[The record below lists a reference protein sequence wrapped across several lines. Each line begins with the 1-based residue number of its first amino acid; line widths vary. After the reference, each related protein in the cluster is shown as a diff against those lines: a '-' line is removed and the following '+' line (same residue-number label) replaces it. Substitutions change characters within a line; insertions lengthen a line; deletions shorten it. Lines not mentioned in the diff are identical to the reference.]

1 MNKQAF
7 LVMAHTQFNLLCKL
21 IKRLDSEYSDIYL
34 HLDKKW
40 SLSNDEIAYLKRMPK
55 KSKIY
60 ITKRINVMWGGDSQI
75 KAELILLKE
84 ARLRNKYKYYHLITG
99 QDYPIVDIHEILSFY
114 DNKKE
119 IEFINFSSNEFSE
132 TQMHR
137 TKYYWLLRNRCGRDN
152 ALGKS
157 IQHALIILQKILRID
172 RNKKCNL
179 ELKVGSAYFDITD
192 SLAEWIIENEYKI
205 MGIFRNSS
213 CGDEC
218 FLQTLVYNSK
228 FMNNVFLDEKG
239 TNHRYIDWKGS
250 KNAGPRIL
258 NESDYDN
265 IKKSDCFF
273 ARKIDEYESKEL
285 IELLD
290 SIKYMNNGSQM

>member
-40 SLSNDEIAYLKRMPK
+40 SLSNDEIAYLKRMSK

-119 IEFINFSSNEFSE
+119 IEFINFSSNEFSK

-152 ALGKS
+152 ILGKS

-172 RNKKCNL
+172 RNRKCDL

-205 MGIFRNSS
+205 MKIFRNSS

-228 FMNNVFLDEKG
+228 FMNNVFLDENG
-239 TNHRYIDWKGS
+239 TNHRYIDWNGS

-265 IKKSDCFF
+265 IKKSECFF

-290 SIKYMNNGSQM
+290 SIEYMNNGSQM